1 MFCPVCHCE
10 YVAGI
15 TVCADCQVPLV
26 PELSG
31 GASTEP
37 ELDAPWT
44 LVWSGGDP
52 GRREELRAALEEEQ
66 IPARSSQE
74 GGLLNLAAYE
84 SFDVYVPTPLVPKA
98 TEILREIAVAEEEW
112 RRKAGTGVLELPAEE
127 DVESDA
133 PASELSEPAAEW
145 HADDATSEIWS
156 GDNAALT
163 SMIAASLR
171 ENRINFRTDP
181 EETVMENA
189 SDSRPQAIFVA
200 PEDEVRAKGI
210 VRQIVDA
217 AAGDL

>member
-1 MFCPVCHCE
+1 M
-10 YVAGI
+10 
-15 TVCADCQVPLV
+15 
-26 PELSG
+26 
-31 GASTEP
+31 
-37 ELDAPWT
+37 
-44 LVWSGGDP
+44 
-52 GRREELRAALEEEQ
+52 RAALEEEQ

-74 GGLLNLAAYE
+74 GGLLNLASYAA
-84 SFDVYVPTPLVPKA
+84 FDVYVPTPLAPKA

-133 PASELSEPAAEW
+133 PASEPSEPAAEW